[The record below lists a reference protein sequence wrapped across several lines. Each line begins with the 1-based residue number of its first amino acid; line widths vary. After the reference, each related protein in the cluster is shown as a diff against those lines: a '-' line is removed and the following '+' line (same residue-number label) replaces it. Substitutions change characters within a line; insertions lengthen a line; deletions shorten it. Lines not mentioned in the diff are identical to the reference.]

1 MPYKINGA
9 SEHYGWDYLPGLTK
23 LENLCT
29 LAPDTS
35 FDDTNLIDP
44 KVFERASS
52 LRHLSVHTFS
62 PNMQALIMLPELGE
76 SLTSFEIKNYFQTT
90 RNLLDVD
97 DQEEHTTY
105 PLREFARDSAKLEE
119 ASSGRVHWIGSNRAI
134 DNLSEVVVKMPQ
146 LEELSIS
153 VTQKSHRNIKDHV
166 LPVMPN
172 LKNLF
177 LI

>member
-1 MPYKINGA
+1 
-9 SEHYGWDYLPGLTK
+9 
-23 LENLCT
+23 
-29 LAPDTS
+29 
-35 FDDTNLIDP
+35 
-44 KVFERASS
+44 
-52 LRHLSVHTFS
+52 
-62 PNMQALIMLPELGE
+62 MQALIMLPELGE

-153 VTQKSHRNIKDHV
+153 VTQKSHRYIKDHV